1 LINIYLIC
9 VILHLGGVLVNK
21 KNLDDKQLPVEEVP
35 KQAEANFRPNSQNA
49 LDDPYYGDD
58 AKDDGFLASEPYD
71 PTGNW
76 DG

>member
-1 LINIYLIC
+1 MS
-9 VILHLGGVLVNK
+9 
-21 KNLDDKQLPVEEVP
+21 KNDPDDKQLPEKEVS
-35 KQAEANFRPNSQNA
+35 KQAEANFRPNLQNA

-58 AKDDGFLASEPYD
+58 IQDDGFLAGEPYD